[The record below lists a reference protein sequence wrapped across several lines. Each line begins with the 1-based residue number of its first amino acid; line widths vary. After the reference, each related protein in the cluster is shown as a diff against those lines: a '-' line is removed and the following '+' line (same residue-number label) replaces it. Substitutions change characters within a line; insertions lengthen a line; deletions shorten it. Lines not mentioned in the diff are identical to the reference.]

1 MPAPRR
7 GCLDYSKVYYDV
19 RQRWFLAWKQNQH
32 ITYYI
37 FHIQDTNSEIS
48 IAHLYICPYFVWWHR
63 LNHCVALTRAD
74 FHFGPCLGKLAFN
87 THTSTILAPLW
98 CTNLESWRFRNLSIS
113 TLSCRLCLAG
123 LHSMVEA
130 VEQHRRFSVAVWK
143 KGHL

>member
-1 MPAPRR
+1 MILLKKKTERGVPHMPAPRR

-19 RQRWFLAWKQNQH
+19 RQGWFLAWKQNQH

-74 FHFGPCLGKLAFN
+74 FQFGPCLGKFVGIQYAYINHFGAIMVYKFRELEIPEPFHFN
-87 THTSTILAPLW
+87 AA
-98 CTNLESWRFRNLSIS
+98 LSAS
-113 TLSCRLCLAG
+113 SCRA
-123 LHSMVEA
+123 A
-130 VEQHRRFSVAVWK
+130 
-143 KGHL
+143 